1 MVSMEKQFQK
11 IPINSIEMAPK
22 GGMYITKNQRQ
33 IFLLKKLLFVFV
45 LTTAIIR
52 LFRKKS

>member
-1 MVSMEKQFQK
+1 MEKQFHK

-52 LFRKKS
+52 LFRKKSY